1 MRVVVRLFAV
11 ARERAGAA
19 SVVLDV
25 GDPVTVGSLKRALR
39 EQVPELAPMLA
50 SFMVAV
56 DSEYADEARVIQ
68 EGEEVA
74 VIPPVSGGA
83 SS

>member
-1 MRVVVRLFAV
+1 
-11 ARERAGAA
+11 
-19 SVVLDV
+19 
-25 GDPVTVGSLKRALR
+25 
-39 EQVPELAPMLA
+39 MLA